1 MLAEAQGWDYVVL
14 QDQSQTPGGGM
25 DGDSGAGV
33 GVAKA
38 RSIAALRAFYAP
50 AISAARATPVLY
62 STWGRHGGD
71 PYNAECCGYGTF
83 KGMTQKTTEGY
94 EAYAAALKEAAPEQ
108 AAPLYCRPP
117 LIVPAGRAFE
127 LVHLVTLTM
136 VVSKGTNHGRA
147 SHLLWLYLLWLTLT
161 GARGLRRPS
170 RPWLALH
177 APLPPSPG
185 C

>member
-83 KGMTQKTTEGY
+83 KGMTQETTEGY
-94 EAYAAALKEAAPEQ
+94 EAYAAALKESAPEQ

-127 LVHLVTLTM
+127 LVHL
-136 VVSKGTNHGRA
+136 
-147 SHLLWLYLLWLTLT
+147 
-161 GARGLRRPS
+161 
-170 RPWLALH
+170 
-177 APLPPSPG
+177 
-185 C
+185 